1 MRQTI
6 RFCTSR
12 DGVRIAFA
20 KAGHGPPIVRVN
32 NWFTHLEIDWE
43 SPVWRH
49 WLEAFVQ
56 RHTLI
61 RHDPRGSGLSD
72 RNVTDFCSM
81 PGWPTSKR

>member
-20 KAGHGPPIVRVN
+20 TAGHGPPIVRVN

-43 SPVWRH
+43 SLV
-49 WLEAFVQ
+49 
-56 RHTLI
+56 
-61 RHDPRGSGLSD
+61 
-72 RNVTDFCSM
+72 
-81 PGWPTSKR
+81 